1 MHGFLPRLGVAR
13 DLKQRSRFSTT
24 VSGEVMKKFSSIVLL
39 TAALA
44 GFASAPVYA
53 QDAAF
58 GGARLETLTEQL
70 KLTNDQQLKIKAL
83 LENYAKEAAVIRDG
97 LIAAQESIRRVN
109 LARLGDADVK
119 RLSREAGRL
128 SSEHTAA
135 LLNTQRGFYA
145 LLDKGQKQAYNKM
158 RAEALEAAA
167 IMNGK

>member
-1 MHGFLPRLGVAR
+1 
-13 DLKQRSRFSTT
+13 
-24 VSGEVMKKFSSIVLL
+24 MKKFSSIVLL
-39 TAALA
+39 SAALA
-44 GFASAPVYA
+44 GFASTPVFA

-70 KLTNDQQLKIKAL
+70 KLTNDQQLQIKAL

-97 LIAAQESIRRVN
+97 LVAAQESIRRVN

-128 SSEHTAA
+128 SAEHTAA
-135 LLNTQRGFYA
+135 LLNTQRGFYG
-145 LLDKGQKQAYNKM
+145 LLDKDQKQAYNKM
-158 RAEALEAAA
+158 RAEALEASA